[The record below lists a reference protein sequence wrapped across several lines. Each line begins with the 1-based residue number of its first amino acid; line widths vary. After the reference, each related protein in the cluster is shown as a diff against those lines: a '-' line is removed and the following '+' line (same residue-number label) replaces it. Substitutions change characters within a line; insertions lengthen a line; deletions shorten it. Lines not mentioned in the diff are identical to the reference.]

1 MSLRSGSRVGSYEIV
16 SLVGSGAM
24 GEVYRARD
32 ARLKREIAIKVLP
45 AAFAKD
51 AERMH
56 RFELEA
62 QAAGRLNHPNVLAI
76 YDVGMHEGS
85 PYLVSE
91 LLEGESLRSRLNGG
105 KLSAQKAVDYARQMV
120 AGLAAAH
127 AAGIVHRDIKPEN
140 LFVTKDGRVKILDFG
155 LAKVRQ
161 APEAVEETQPLDTL
175 PGTVLGTVG
184 YMSPEQVRGGAVDG
198 RSDIF
203 SFGCVLQEML
213 TGERPFKGDSAVE
226 TMNAILKQ
234 ERPPLDSDGTWAP
247 ALDRIV
253 EHCLEKDP
261 DQRFQSARDLAFDL
275 ASLSEI
281 SQLGSG
287 AVKPLPPKPQGMR
300 RVLAV
305 AAVLVLVAL
314 VSVGAYFAGRSSA
327 AVPQTIFHRLTYRR
341 GKISSARFAPDG
353 NTIVYSA
360 SWEDEPSDI
369 FAVRPDSPESRA
381 LGFSRAEL
389 LAISPSS
396 ELALSLSPRF
406 FYTPF
411 APRGVMAWAPFSGGA
426 PRAMEEAIT
435 FADWSHDGREMA
447 LTRETDDG
455 VQLEFPTGH
464 VVYRTAGYISNPR
477 ISPAGDRVAFL
488 DHPLAFD
495 NAASVAV
502 VDRLGQKK
510 NLTRQFSSTE
520 GLAWSSNGSEI
531 WFTGSADGARQD
543 LWAVTLDGRMRLVH
557 RQSGSIAIW
566 DVSPDGKA
574 LITNM
579 EWRQEMMFRGP
590 TDARERE
597 LSWLDWSLPTD
608 ISPDGKL
615 IVFSETGEGVAGNP
629 VVYLRET
636 SGAPA
641 AKLGPGMTGTFSPD
655 GQTVVSVDP
664 SNTVITLY
672 PVGPGR
678 PKRIALK
685 GYTIASAGLLEDG
698 RIWFDGNEPS
708 HGRRLYLTTLEG
720 AAPRPVTPEGTQS
733 ASRSTKARPM
743 HMVVR
748 AGSKTLLY
756 PVDSGAPEAIPGIE
770 EGERIAAW
778 APDGQSFL
786 VFQRRDLPTKVYRVD
801 YKTGRR
807 QFVQEIAPNE
817 RAGVGRTGINLI
829 MTPDGK
835 SYVYSTQ
842 QTLSELHLVE
852 GLR

>member
-1 MSLRSGSRVGSYEIV
+1 MSLRAGNRVGSYEIV
-16 SLVGSGAM
+16 SLIGSGAM
-24 GEVYRARD
+24 GEVYCARD
-32 ARLKREIAIKVLP
+32 ARLRREIAIKVLP

-51 AERMH
+51 AERMR

-76 YDVGMHEGS
+76 YDIGLHEGS

-91 LLEGESLRSRLNGG
+91 LLEGESLRSRLSGG
-105 KLSAQKAVDYARQMV
+105 KLSPQKAVDYARQIA

-127 AAGIVHRDIKPEN
+127 AAGIVHRDLKPEN

-161 APEAVEETQPLDTL
+161 VPGSVEETQALDTL

-184 YMSPEQVRGGAVDG
+184 YMSPEQVRGETVDG

-213 TGERPFKGDSAVE
+213 TGERPFKGDSSVE
-226 TMNAILKQ
+226 TMNAILKE
-234 ERPPLDSDGTWAP
+234 ERPPLPADGTWAP
-247 ALDRIV
+247 ALDRIIG
-253 EHCLEKDP
+253 HCLEKNP
-261 DQRFQSARDLAFDL
+261 DERFQSARDLAFDL

-287 AVKPLPPKPQGMR
+287 AVKPLPPKTRVR
-300 RVLAV
+300 RRALA
-305 AAVLVLVAL
+305 ASALMAL
-314 VSVGAYFAGRSSA
+314 VILSSGAYFAGRLSVPSA
-327 AVPQTIFHRLTYRR
+327 HTVFHRLTYRR
-341 GKISSARFAPDG
+341 GMISSARFAPDG

-360 SWEDEPSDI
+360 NWEDDPSDI
-369 FAVRPDSPESRA
+369 FVVRPDSPESRA

-435 FADWSHDGREMA
+435 FADWSRDGREMA
-447 LTRETDDG
+447 LARETDSG
-455 VQLEFPTGH
+455 VQLELPAGH
-464 VVYRTAGYISNPR
+464 VVYRTAGYVSSLR

-488 DHPLAFD
+488 DHPLALD
-495 NAASVAV
+495 NAGSVAV
-502 VDRLGQKK
+502 VDRSGQKK
-510 NLTRQFSSTE
+510 TLTRQFSSTE
-520 GLAWSSNGSEI
+520 GLAWSNNGSEI

-557 RQSGSIAIW
+557 RQSGSIAIR
-566 DVSPDGKA
+566 DISPDGKV

-579 EWRQEMMFRGP
+579 EWRQKMMFRGP
-590 TDARERE
+590 SDTRERE

-615 IVFSETGEGVAGNP
+615 IVFSETGEGVAGNQ

-641 AKLGPGMTGTFSPD
+641 AKLGPGTLASFSPD

-664 SNTVITLY
+664 NDSEITLY

-720 AAPRPVTPEGTQS
+720 AAPRAVTPEGTQS
-733 ASRSTKARPM
+733 ASRSTKAHPK
-743 HMVVR
+743 HLVVR

-756 PVDSGAPEAIPGIE
+756 PVDGGEPEVIRGIE

-778 APDGQSFL
+778 ALDGQSFL

-801 YKTGRR
+801 YGTGRR

>member
-1 MSLRSGSRVGSYEIV
+1 
-16 SLVGSGAM
+16 
-24 GEVYRARD
+24 
-32 ARLKREIAIKVLP
+32 
-45 AAFAKD
+45 
-51 AERMH
+51 
-56 RFELEA
+56 
-62 QAAGRLNHPNVLAI
+62 
-76 YDVGMHEGS
+76 
-85 PYLVSE
+85 
-91 LLEGESLRSRLNGG
+91 
-105 KLSAQKAVDYARQMV
+105 
-120 AGLAAAH
+120 
-127 AAGIVHRDIKPEN
+127 
-140 LFVTKDGRVKILDFG
+140 
-155 LAKVRQ
+155 
-161 APEAVEETQPLDTL
+161 
-175 PGTVLGTVG
+175 
-184 YMSPEQVRGGAVDG
+184 MSPEQVRGAAVDG

-234 ERPPLDSDGTWAP
+234 ERPPLDCDGTWAP

-287 AVKPLPPKPQGMR
+287 AVKPLPPKPKAMR
-300 RVLAV
+300 RVLAL

-327 AVPQTIFHRLTYRR
+327 AVPHTIFHRLTYRR
-341 GKISSARFAPDG
+341 GMISSARFAPDG

-360 SWEDEPSDI
+360 NWEDEPSDI

-396 ELALSLSPRF
+396 ELALSLNPRT

-411 APRGVMAWAPFSGGA
+411 APSGLMAWAPFSGGA
-426 PRAMEEAIT
+426 PRAMEEGIT
-435 FADWSHDGREMA
+435 FADWSRDGREMVLA
-447 LTRETDDG
+447 RDTDKG
-455 VQLEFPTGH
+455 VQLEFPAGH
-464 VVYRTAGYISNPR
+464 VVYRTAGYISSPR

-488 DHPLAFD
+488 DHPLALD
-495 NAASVAV
+495 NAGSVAV
-502 VDRLGQKK
+502 VDRSGQKK

-543 LWAVTLDGRMRLVH
+543 LWAVTLDRSMRLVH
-557 RQSGSIAIW
+557 RQSGSIAIR
-566 DVSPDGKA
+566 DVSPAGKV

-579 EWRQEMMFRGP
+579 EWRQKMMFRGP
-590 TDARERE
+590 SDTRERE
-597 LSWLDWSLPTD
+597 LSWLDWSLPMD

-615 IVFSETGEGVAGNP
+615 IVFSETGEGVAGSQ
-629 VVYLRET
+629 VVYLRDT

-641 AKLGPGMTGTFSPD
+641 AKLGPGAMSTFSPD
-655 GQTVVSVDP
+655 GQTVVSVDQ
-664 SNTVITLY
+664 SNSEITLY

-678 PKRIALK
+678 PKRIAPK
-685 GYTIASAGLLEDG
+685 GYTIANAGLLEDG

-708 HGRRLYLTTLEG
+708 HGRRLYLTTIEG
-720 AAPRPVTPEGTQS
+720 AAPRPVTPEGTLM
-733 ASRSTKARPM
+733 ASRPTKAHPK
-743 HMVVR
+743 HLVGR

-756 PVDSGAPEAIPGIE
+756 PVDGGEPEVIRGIE

>member
-1 MSLRSGSRVGSYEIV
+1 MSPKAGNRVGSYEIV
-16 SLVGSGAM
+16 SLIGSGAM

-32 ARLKREIAIKVLP
+32 ERLRREIAIKVLP

-51 AERMH
+51 AERMR

-91 LLEGESLRSRLNGG
+91 LLEGESLRSRLSGG
-105 KLSAQKAVDYARQMV
+105 KLSPQKAVDYARQIA

-127 AAGIVHRDIKPEN
+127 AAGIVHRDLKPEN

-161 APEAVEETQPLDTL
+161 APGSVEETQSLDTL

-213 TGERPFKGDSAVE
+213 TGERTFKGDSSVE

-234 ERPPLDSDGTWAP
+234 ERPPLESDGAWAP
-247 ALDRIV
+247 ALDRII
-253 EHCLEKDP
+253 EHCLEKNP
-261 DQRFQSARDLAFDL
+261 DERFQSARDLAFDL

-281 SQLGSG
+281 SQMGSG
-287 AVKPLPPKPQGMR
+287 AVKPLPPKPPGKR
-300 RVLAV
+300 RVLAL
-305 AAVLVLVAL
+305 AAVLVLVVL
-314 VSVGAYFAGRSSA
+314 LSSGAYFAGRSFA
-327 AVPQTIFHRLTYRR
+327 AVPHTVFHRLTYRR
-341 GKISSARFAPDG
+341 GMITSARFAPDG

-360 SWEDEPSDI
+360 SWEDEPSNI
-369 FAVRPDSPESRA
+369 FAVSPDSPESRA

-396 ELALSLSPRF
+396 ELALSESPRF

-411 APRGVMAWAPFSGGA
+411 APRGLMAWVPFSGGA
-426 PRAMEEAIT
+426 PRAMEEAIA
-435 FADWSHDGREMA
+435 FADWSRDGREMA
-447 LTRETDDG
+447 LTRETADG
-455 VQLEFPTGH
+455 VQLELPAGH
-464 VVYRTAGYISNPR
+464 VLYRTAGYISNPR

-488 DHPLAFD
+488 DHPLALD
-495 NAASVAV
+495 NAGSVAV
-502 VDRLGQKK
+502 IDRSGQKK
-510 NLTRQFSSTE
+510 TLTRQFSSTE
-520 GLAWSSNGSEI
+520 GLAWSSNGAEI
-531 WFTGSADGARQD
+531 WFTGSADRARQD
-543 LWAVTLDGRMRLVH
+543 LWAVALDGRMRLVH
-557 RQSGSIAIW
+557 RQSGNIAIR
-566 DVSPDGKA
+566 DVSPDGKV

-590 TDARERE
+590 SDTRERE

-615 IVFSETGEGVAGNP
+615 VVFSETGEGVAGNQ

-641 AKLGPGMTGTFSPD
+641 SKLGPGAMSTFSPD
-655 GQTVVSVDP
+655 GQTVVSVDQTN
-664 SNTVITLY
+664 SEITLY

-685 GYTIASAGLLEDG
+685 GYTIAIAGLLEDG

-708 HGRRLYLTTLEG
+708 HGRRLYLTSVEG
-720 AAPRPVTPEGTQS
+720 SMPRAVTPEGTQM
-733 ASRSTKARPM
+733 ASRPTSAHPK
-743 HMVVR
+743 HLVVR

-756 PVDSGAPEAIPGIE
+756 PVDGGEPDVIRGIE

-786 VFQRRDLPTKVYRVD
+786 VFQRRDLPTRVYRVD

-807 QFVQEIAPNE
+807 QFVEEIAPNE

>member
-1 MSLRSGSRVGSYEIV
+1 MSLRAGNRIGLYEVV
-16 SLVGSGAM
+16 SLIGSGAM

-32 ARLKREIAIKVLP
+32 GRLKRDIAVKVLP
-45 AAFAKD
+45 SAFAKD
-51 AERMH
+51 AERMR

-62 QAAGRLNHPNVLAI
+62 QAVGRLNHPNVLAI
-76 YDVGMHEGS
+76 YDVGIHEDS

-105 KLSAQKAVDYARQMV
+105 KLSPQKAVDYARQIA

-127 AAGIVHRDIKPEN
+127 AAGIVHRDLKPEN

-155 LAKVRQ
+155 LAKVTQ
-161 APEAVEETQPLDTL
+161 APGSVEETQAVDTL

-203 SFGCVLQEML
+203 SFGCILQEML
-213 TGERPFKGDSAVE
+213 AGERPFRGDSSVE

-234 ERPPLDSDGTWAP
+234 ERPPLPADGNWAP
-247 ALDRIV
+247 AFDRII
-253 EHCLEKDP
+253 EHCLEKNP
-261 DQRFQSARDLAFDL
+261 DERFQSARDLAFDL

-281 SQLGSG
+281 SQMGSG
-287 AVKPLPPKPQGMR
+287 AVKPLPPKTSGKR
-300 RVLAV
+300 RALAL
-305 AAVLVLVAL
+305 AAGLALVAIL
-314 VSVGAYFAGRSSA
+314 ASGGYFAGRSFA
-327 AVPQTIFHRLTYRR
+327 PVPHTVFHRLTYRR
-341 GKISSARFAPDG
+341 GMITSARFAPDG

-369 FAVRPDSPESRA
+369 FAVRPDSPESRS
-381 LGFSRAEL
+381 LGFGRAEL
-389 LAISPSS
+389 FAISPSS
-396 ELALSLSPRF
+396 ELALSENPRF

-411 APRGVMAWAPFSGGA
+411 APRGLMAWVPFSGGA
-426 PRAMEEAIT
+426 PRPMEEAIA
-435 FADWSHDGREMA
+435 FADWSRNGREMA
-447 LTRETDDG
+447 LARETDSG
-455 VQLEFPTGH
+455 VQLEFPAGH

-488 DHPLAFD
+488 EHPLALD
-495 NAASVAV
+495 NAGFVAV
-502 VDRLGQKK
+502 IDRSGQKK
-510 NLTRQFSSTE
+510 TLTRQFSSAE
-520 GLAWSSNGSEI
+520 GLAWSSTGAEI

-543 LWAVTLDGRMRLVH
+543 LWAVTLDGRMRLMH
-557 RQSGSIAIW
+557 RQSGSIAIR
-566 DVSPDGKA
+566 DVSPDGKV

-579 EWRQEMMFRGP
+579 EWRQKMMFHGP
-590 TDARERE
+590 SDTRERE

-615 IVFSETGEGVAGNP
+615 IVFSETGEGVAGNQ

-636 SGAPA
+636 SGAAA
-641 AKLGPGMTGTFSPD
+641 AKLGPGTLATFSPD
-655 GQTVVSVDP
+655 GQTVVSVNE
-664 SNTVITLY
+664 SNSEITLY

-678 PKRIALK
+678 PKQIALK
-685 GYTIASAGLLEDG
+685 GYTVAMAGLLEDG

-708 HGRRLYLTTLEG
+708 HGRRLYVTSLEG
-720 AAPRPVTPEGTQS
+720 SKPRAVTPEGTQL
-733 ASRSTKARPM
+733 AARPTKS
-743 HMVVR
+743 HPKHLVVR
-748 AGSKTLLY
+748 AGSKTMLY
-756 PVDSGAPEAIPGIE
+756 PVDGGEPEVIRGIE

-778 APDGQSFL
+778 ALDGQSFL
-786 VFQRRDLPTKVYRVD
+786 VFQRRDLPTRIYRVD

-807 QFVQEIAPNE
+807 QFVEEIAPNE

>member
-1 MSLRSGSRVGSYEIV
+1 MSLKAGNRIGFYEVV
-16 SLVGSGAM
+16 SLIGSGAM
-24 GEVYRARD
+24 GEVYRAHD
-32 ARLKREIAIKVLP
+32 GRLKRDIAIKVLP

-51 AERMH
+51 AERMR

-62 QAAGRLNHPNVLAI
+62 QAVGRLNHPNVLAI
-76 YDVGMHEGS
+76 YDVGIHEDS

-91 LLEGESLRSRLNGG
+91 LLEGESLRGRLSGG
-105 KLSAQKAVDYARQMV
+105 KLSPQKAVDYARQIA

-127 AAGIVHRDIKPEN
+127 AAGIVHRDLKPEN

-155 LAKVRQ
+155 LAKVTQ
-161 APEAVEETQPLDTL
+161 APGSMEETQPLGTL

-203 SFGCVLQEML
+203 SFGCILQEML
-213 TGERPFKGDSAVE
+213 TGERPFKGDSSVE

-234 ERPPLDSDGTWAP
+234 ERPPLPADGARAP
-247 ALDRIV
+247 AVDRVI
-253 EHCLEKDP
+253 EHCLEKNP
-261 DQRFQSARDLAFDL
+261 DERFQSARDLAFDL

-281 SQLGSG
+281 SQTGSG
-287 AVKPLPPKPQGMR
+287 AVKPLPPKPSGKR
-300 RVLAV
+300 RLLAL
-305 AAVLVLVAL
+305 AAVLAL
-314 VSVGAYFAGRSSA
+314 AALLAGGGYFAGRSFTT
-327 AVPQTIFHRLTYRR
+327 VPQTVFHRLTYRR
-341 GKISSARFAPDG
+341 GMITNARFAPDG

-360 SWEDEPSDI
+360 SWEEEPSDV

-389 LAISPSS
+389 FAISPSS
-396 ELALSLSPRF
+396 ELALSQNPRF

-411 APRGVMAWAPFSGGA
+411 APRGLMAWVPFSGGA

-435 FADWSHDGREMA
+435 FADWSRDGREMA
-447 LTRETDDG
+447 LSRETDSG
-455 VQLEFPTGH
+455 VQLEFPAGH
-464 VVYRTAGYISNPR
+464 ALYRTAGYISNPR

-488 DHPLAFD
+488 DHALALD
-495 NAASVAV
+495 NAGSVAV
-502 VDRLGQKK
+502 VDRSGQKK
-510 NLTRQFSSTE
+510 TLTRQFSSTE
-520 GLAWSSNGSEI
+520 GLAWSPSGAEI

-557 RQSGSIAIW
+557 RQSGSIAIR
-566 DVSPDGKA
+566 DVSPDGKV

-579 EWRQEMMFRGP
+579 EWRQKMMFHGP
-590 TDARERE
+590 SDARERE

-608 ISPDGKL
+608 ISPDGKF
-615 IVFSETGEGVAGNP
+615 IVFSETGEGVAGNQ

-636 SGAPA
+636 SGAAA
-641 AKLGPGMTGTFSPD
+641 AKLGPGTMATISSD
-655 GQTVVSVDP
+655 GQTVVSVDE
-664 SNTVITLY
+664 SNSEITLY

-678 PKRIALK
+678 PKQIALK
-685 GYTIASAGLLEDG
+685 GYIVALAGQLEDG

-708 HGRRLYLTTLEG
+708 HGRRLYVTSVDG
-720 AAPRPVTPEGTQS
+720 ATPRAITPEGIQL
-733 ASRSTKARPM
+733 ASRPTRGHPK
-743 HMVVR
+743 HLVVR
-748 AGSKTLLY
+748 AGSRTLLY
-756 PVDSGAPEAIPGIE
+756 PVDGGEPEVIRGIE

-778 APDGQSFL
+778 ALDGQSFL
-786 VFQRRDLPTKVYRVD
+786 VFQRRDLPTRVYRVD

-807 QFVQEIAPNE
+807 QFFQEIAPNE
-817 RAGVGRTGINLI
+817 RAGVGRSGINLI